1 MAAKAQPQRVSL
13 GQSATV
19 PGHTLPSSA
28 GSGQA
33 TAPQQQQQQQQQHQQ
48 ASSSSS
54 SSASSSSILNSTSL
68 ALALPHS
75 QQCSPVTHV
84 DSNALQYLAMEM
96 APVLRKSARVAL
108 RRRQSG
114 LAQLVE
120 AGLVPSTSSSSSKTP
135 PASEL
140 EDETVA
146 RLEAIGAHVGSAF
159 AERLSRDRPPFS
171 ATLDVVKFVCKD
183 VWTACFDKQVDNLR
197 TNHRGVYVL
206 QDNHFRPLLRL
217 STTMA
222 AGPGA
227 LAPATRLHLAYPS
240 GVIRGALARLGVPA
254 TVVAETSQVPQC
266 TFHVKTAAQR

>member
-1 MAAKAQPQRVSL
+1 MATKAQPQRVSL

-28 GSGQA
+28 GSAALAGQA
-33 TAPQQQQQQQQQHQQ
+33 TASQQQQQQQQQQHQQ

-54 SSASSSSILNSTSL
+54 SAASSSSILNSTSL

-120 AGLVPSTSSSSSKTP
+120 AGLVPSTSSSSSSKTL

-159 AERLSRDRPPFS
+159 AERLSRDRPPFG

-227 LAPATRLHLAYPS
+227 LAPATRLVS
-240 GVIRGALARLGVPA
+240 
-254 TVVAETSQVPQC
+254 
-266 TFHVKTAAQR
+266 AAPFP